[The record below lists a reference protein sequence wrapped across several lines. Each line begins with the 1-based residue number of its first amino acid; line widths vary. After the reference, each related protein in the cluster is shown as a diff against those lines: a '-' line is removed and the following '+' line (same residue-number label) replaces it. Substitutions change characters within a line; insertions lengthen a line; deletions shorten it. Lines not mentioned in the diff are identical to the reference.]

1 METTDYGHAERSPRS
16 HGPSCEALEGRV
28 VLSTWGG
35 GGNNFLG
42 SLASVGIVTG
52 GDFGGLASTYYS
64 PGASQNAQVA
74 QLSAVYR

>member
-1 METTDYGHAERSPRS
+1 MVMRRDRREIICHRVKP
-16 HGPSCEALEGRV
+16 LEGRV

-74 QLSAVYR
+74 QLRAVYP